1 MCRHTHTTH
10 TRFLISVKLVL
21 LLVLSLLSTFPPFI
35 RKQTQ
40 SSFSKLSLVLLCSF
54 LASFAQVVAI
64 ERAVFRGET
73 RRRKIEFRG
82 ILEIARKEFEKE
94 RKVERVL
101 RRSRRGKKKE
111 GKSEEFDR
119 STLNRRA
126 PFPLGHP
133 RGTDVSAFAAET
145 HRYAH
150 THSQHIHTHSPARS

>member
-1 MCRHTHTTH
+1 M
-10 TRFLISVKLVL
+10 
-21 LLVLSLLSTFPPFI
+21 
-35 RKQTQ
+35 
-40 SSFSKLSLVLLCSF
+40 
-54 LASFAQVVAI
+54 
-64 ERAVFRGET
+64 FRGET

-150 THSQHIHTHSPARS
+150 TLTTHTHTHTLAGQKLTGVTRFASTSDLIPSTYTTYT

>member
-1 MCRHTHTTH
+1 M
-10 TRFLISVKLVL
+10 
-21 LLVLSLLSTFPPFI
+21 
-35 RKQTQ
+35 
-40 SSFSKLSLVLLCSF
+40 
-54 LASFAQVVAI
+54 
-64 ERAVFRGET
+64 FRGET

-133 RGTDVSAFAAET
+133 RGTDVSALAAET

-150 THSQHIHTHSPARS
+150 TLTTHTHTHTYTLAGQKLTGVTRFASTSDLIPSTYTTYT